1 MHISI
6 IIKTDRR

>member
-6 IIKTDRR
+6 IYVSYIF